1 MTKKNIL
8 ITGSPGIGK
17 TTLAL
22 RVGQELSDLGPV
34 GFITEEIR
42 EMGTR
47 KGFSLHSFDGRS
59 GILAH
64 VDQGGGFRVGK
75 YGVDVS
81 GFEKFLDDICFFDSS
96 SGLII
101 LDEIGKMECYSKKFR
116 EMVPRL
122 FDDEEKVIVATVAR
136 RGGGLIAEVKVRP
149 DVDLFELD
157 RHNRNQ
163 MVRAV
168 VSTVRGIIGND

>member
-1 MTKKNIL
+1 MTRKNIL
-8 ITGSPGIGK
+8 ITGPPGIGK
-17 TTLAL
+17 TTLAVRL
-22 RVGQELSDLGPV
+22 GQELSHLRPA

-42 EMGTR
+42 EKGRRT
-47 KGFSLHSFDGRS
+47 GFSLHSFDGRA

-81 GFEKFLDDICFFDSS
+81 GFEKFLDGICLFDSS

-122 FDDEEKVIVATVAR
+122 FDDEGKVIVATVAR
-136 RGGGLIAEVKVRP
+136 RGGGLIAEVKLRP
-149 DVDLFELD
+149 DVDLFALD

-163 MVRAV
+163 MVQTV
-168 VSTVRGIIGND
+168 VSTVRGVIGND

>member
-8 ITGSPGIGK
+8 ITGSPGVGK

-81 GFEKFLDDICFFDSS
+81 GFEKFLDDICFFDSP